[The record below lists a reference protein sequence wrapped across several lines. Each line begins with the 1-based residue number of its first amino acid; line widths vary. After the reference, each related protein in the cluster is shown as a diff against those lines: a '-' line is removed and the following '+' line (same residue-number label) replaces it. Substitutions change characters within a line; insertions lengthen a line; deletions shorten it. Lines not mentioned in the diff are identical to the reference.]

1 MTTYSSIVAGLDN
14 LNYRGKANKPIKR
27 QNITSKVIVET
38 TCGTFSKTFFDP
50 HKRWAIRSVYT
61 YVNGIYNHC
70 ARRGDNEVEVI
81 KVIVKETDRNGKITI
96 IEY

>member
-1 MTTYSSIVAGLDN
+1 MTTYSSIVASLDN
-14 LNYRGKANKPIKR
+14 LNYRDKVNKSIKR
-27 QNITSKVIVET
+27 QNIASKVIVET

-61 YVNGIYNHC
+61 YVNSIYDRC
-70 ARRGDNEVEVI
+70 VRREDDEVEVI
-81 KVIVKETDRNGKITI
+81 KVTVEETDRNGKVTI